1 MSLVDQSLPD
11 LIAYETEGRRIGASF
26 DTVAA
31 VVVVGKSPDNAAA
44 VALGIGDAQAANRRV
59 VVADLVGD
67 INTLTRLISGDD
79 PHGLSD
85 SFLYGVSLNKVAQP
99 VGNANLYVLPSGTEP
114 VADDAI
120 YRSDRWRRLVAG
132 FREVGALLVL
142 VASEQVPGLSAL
154 ITYTDGAI
162 AVGRGEVPGLV
173 LDVAKIPRPP
183 GSQLTPSGRYTVIVP
198 KRRSRRPLVLGA
210 GALALAAAIVAIMV
224 YRFAASASEPAIA
237 ADTTKP
243 DTVATVRRSIDSASA
258 AFAPDTP
265 PVRNPGDSGRATA
278 FGVEIAKFSTP
289 TGALMRVRSELPRAT
304 PASTFGVVAIGADAT
319 LWYRVVAGASPT
331 RSGADSA
338 LSALRA
344 TKAIDDPNAGA
355 VVSVPFAFR
364 LQSGVPPA
372 AADSVAAGFRARGVP
387 AYALL
392 QDDSTATIY
401 AGAFETADQAALFT
415 TYLRGLGV
423 EPALTYRL
431 GRVF

>member
-11 LIAYETEGRRIGASF
+11 LVAYEAEGRRIGASL
-26 DTVAA
+26 DSVAA

-44 VALGIGDAQAANRRV
+44 VALGIGEAQATSRRV

-67 INTLTRLISGDD
+67 ITALTRLVSSDD

-85 SFLYGVSLNKVAQP
+85 SFLFGVSLNKVAQP
-99 VGNANLYVLPSGTEP
+99 VGSANLYVLPSGTEP

-120 YRSDRWRRLVAG
+120 YRNDRWRRLVAG

-183 GSQLTPSGRYTVIVP
+183 GSTLTPSGRYTVIVP
-198 KRRSRRPLVLGA
+198 KRRSRRPLFIGA
-210 GALALAAAIVAIMV
+210 GALAAAAAIVATVV
-224 YRFAASASEPAIA
+224 YRAAASASAPVAV
-237 ADTTKP
+237 DTTKT
-243 DTVATVRRSIDSASA
+243 DTVAAVRRSLDSASA
-258 AFAPDTP
+258 AVAPDTP
-265 PVRNPGDSGRATA
+265 PIRNPGDSARATA

-289 TGALMRVRSELPRAT
+289 TGALMRVRGELPRAT
-304 PASTFGVVAIGADAT
+304 PAATFGVVAIGADAT
-319 LWYRVVAGASPT
+319 LWYRVVAGAAAS
-331 RSGADSA
+331 RRAADST
-338 LSALRA
+338 LSSLRA
-344 TKAIDDPNAGA
+344 TRAIDDPAAGA

-364 LQSGVPPA
+364 LQAGVAPA
-372 AADSVAAGFRARGVP
+372 AADSVAADFRARGIP